1 MIAYTLKRLATG
13 IVSLFVL
20 ATVTFFLVRLIPG
33 SPFQNGGVSTQVVEA
48 VEEEYGLKEPLL
60 DQYLTYMGN
69 LVQGDLGVSYQEP
82 DTTVAEIIGRTW
94 PVTASLGLVAL
105 LASVFLGTG
114 LGILK
119 AVSKKKAVREGIAA
133 GGMLLAGIPN
143 FAAAILLLLVFSVK
157 LRWFPSAGLLTPAHY
172 VLPMISLMIYPM
184 AVISRLTGNTLASE
198 MGKQYVL
205 FARAKG
211 RWKGQDFIYSCPEK
225 CMDPGIELCG
235 TRIGVPSYR
244 KLCGGE
250 HLYHPGAWAGVCKL
264 YYKPGLHADP
274 GADGVYGDSRDP
286 GESCDRPCVHVDGSK
301 DAQGHTAGN
310 RNAGNGSNR
319 KCNYEDMDR
328 RKEAGSVNVQ
338 KDVARLVRGN
348 RQALA
353 GCVILGVWILL
364 AILVPLFWP
373 WSYSEQNAGIQN
385 QAISLTHL
393 FGTDKFGRDIFARV
407 WYGAGISLLIGIA
420 SALVNGCVGVLYG
433 ASAGYA
439 GKYVDMVMMRIA
451 DIISSI
457 PSMLYVILITLAAGA
472 GAGSMILGL
481 CVAGWID
488 MARIVR
494 GEIQRLKET
503 DFAAAA
509 RMEGIPRIR
518 ILLRHLLPNAAGLIL
533 VNLIFLIP
541 QAIFTEAFLSF
552 LGVGLEPPAA
562 SLGTIIQEARSQM
575 LVYPNQMVCP
585 LVVLCVMLLALNAV
599 GTAIE
604 GQLRRGKN
612 E

>member
-1 MIAYTLKRLATG
+1 MNVKKYMA
-13 IVSLFVL
+13 
-20 ATVTFFLVRLIPG
+20 RLI
-33 SPFQNGGVSTQVVEA
+33 
-48 VEEEYGLKEPLL
+48 
-60 DQYLTYMGN
+60 
-69 LVQGDLGVSYQEP
+69 
-82 DTTVAEIIGRTW
+82 
-94 PVTASLGLVAL
+94 
-105 LASVFLGTG
+105 
-114 LGILK
+114 
-119 AVSKKKAVREGIAA
+119 
-133 GGMLLAGIPN
+133 
-143 FAAAILLLLVFSVK
+143 
-157 LRWFPSAGLLTPAHY
+157 
-172 VLPMISLMIYPM
+172 
-184 AVISRLTGNTLASE
+184 
-198 MGKQYVL
+198 
-205 FARAKG
+205 
-211 RWKGQDFIYSCPEK
+211 
-225 CMDPGIELCG
+225 
-235 TRIGVPSYR
+235 
-244 KLCGGE
+244 
-250 HLYHPGAWAGVCKL
+250 
-264 YYKPGLHADP
+264 
-274 GADGVYGDSRDP
+274 
-286 GESCDRPCVHVDGSK
+286 
-301 DAQGHTAGN
+301 
-310 RNAGNGSNR
+310 
-319 KCNYEDMDR
+319 
-328 RKEAGSVNVQ
+328 
-338 KDVARLVRGN
+338 RGN

-353 GCVILGVWILL
+353 GCMILGIWILF
-364 AILVPLFWP
+364 AVLVPVFWP
-373 WSYSEQNAGIQN
+373 WSYSEQNAEIQN
-385 QAISLTHL
+385 QAMSMTHL

-420 SALVNGCVGVLYG
+420 SALINGCVGVLYG
-433 ASAGYA
+433 AAAGYA
-439 GKYVDMVMMRIA
+439 GKHADMVMMRIA

-518 ILLRHLLPNAAGLIL
+518 ILWRHLLPNAAGPIL

>member
-1 MIAYTLKRLATG
+1 MNVKKYMA
-13 IVSLFVL
+13 
-20 ATVTFFLVRLIPG
+20 RLI
-33 SPFQNGGVSTQVVEA
+33 
-48 VEEEYGLKEPLL
+48 
-60 DQYLTYMGN
+60 
-69 LVQGDLGVSYQEP
+69 
-82 DTTVAEIIGRTW
+82 
-94 PVTASLGLVAL
+94 
-105 LASVFLGTG
+105 
-114 LGILK
+114 
-119 AVSKKKAVREGIAA
+119 
-133 GGMLLAGIPN
+133 
-143 FAAAILLLLVFSVK
+143 
-157 LRWFPSAGLLTPAHY
+157 
-172 VLPMISLMIYPM
+172 
-184 AVISRLTGNTLASE
+184 
-198 MGKQYVL
+198 
-205 FARAKG
+205 
-211 RWKGQDFIYSCPEK
+211 
-225 CMDPGIELCG
+225 
-235 TRIGVPSYR
+235 
-244 KLCGGE
+244 
-250 HLYHPGAWAGVCKL
+250 
-264 YYKPGLHADP
+264 
-274 GADGVYGDSRDP
+274 
-286 GESCDRPCVHVDGSK
+286 
-301 DAQGHTAGN
+301 
-310 RNAGNGSNR
+310 
-319 KCNYEDMDR
+319 
-328 RKEAGSVNVQ
+328 
-338 KDVARLVRGN
+338 RGN

-353 GCVILGVWILL
+353 GCMILGIWILF
-364 AILVPLFWP
+364 AVLVPVFWP
-373 WSYSEQNAGIQN
+373 WSYSEQNAEIQN
-385 QAISLTHL
+385 QAMSMTHL

-420 SALVNGCVGVLYG
+420 SALINGCVGVLYG
-433 ASAGYA
+433 AAAGYA
-439 GKYVDMVMMRIA
+439 GKHADMVMMRIA

-481 CVAGWID
+481 CVAEWID

-518 ILLRHLLPNAAGLIL
+518 ILWRHLLPNAAGPIL

-604 GQLRRGKN
+604 GQLRGGKN

>member
-1 MIAYTLKRLATG
+1 MNVKKYMA
-13 IVSLFVL
+13 
-20 ATVTFFLVRLIPG
+20 RLI
-33 SPFQNGGVSTQVVEA
+33 
-48 VEEEYGLKEPLL
+48 
-60 DQYLTYMGN
+60 
-69 LVQGDLGVSYQEP
+69 
-82 DTTVAEIIGRTW
+82 
-94 PVTASLGLVAL
+94 
-105 LASVFLGTG
+105 
-114 LGILK
+114 
-119 AVSKKKAVREGIAA
+119 
-133 GGMLLAGIPN
+133 
-143 FAAAILLLLVFSVK
+143 
-157 LRWFPSAGLLTPAHY
+157 
-172 VLPMISLMIYPM
+172 
-184 AVISRLTGNTLASE
+184 
-198 MGKQYVL
+198 
-205 FARAKG
+205 
-211 RWKGQDFIYSCPEK
+211 
-225 CMDPGIELCG
+225 
-235 TRIGVPSYR
+235 
-244 KLCGGE
+244 
-250 HLYHPGAWAGVCKL
+250 
-264 YYKPGLHADP
+264 
-274 GADGVYGDSRDP
+274 
-286 GESCDRPCVHVDGSK
+286 
-301 DAQGHTAGN
+301 
-310 RNAGNGSNR
+310 
-319 KCNYEDMDR
+319 
-328 RKEAGSVNVQ
+328 
-338 KDVARLVRGN
+338 RGN

-353 GCVILGVWILL
+353 GCMILGIWILF
-364 AILVPLFWP
+364 AVLVPVFWP
-373 WSYSEQNAGIQN
+373 WSYSEQNAEIQN
-385 QAISLTHL
+385 QAMSMTHL

-420 SALVNGCVGVLYG
+420 SALINGCVGVLYG
-433 ASAGYA
+433 AAAGYA
-439 GKYVDMVMMRIA
+439 GKHADMVMMRIA

-457 PSMLYVILITLAAGA
+457 PSMLYVILITLATGA

-518 ILLRHLLPNAAGLIL
+518 ILWRHLLPNAAGPIL

-599 GTAIE
+599 GTAVE

>member
-1 MIAYTLKRLATG
+1 MNVKKYMA
-13 IVSLFVL
+13 
-20 ATVTFFLVRLIPG
+20 RLI
-33 SPFQNGGVSTQVVEA
+33 
-48 VEEEYGLKEPLL
+48 
-60 DQYLTYMGN
+60 
-69 LVQGDLGVSYQEP
+69 
-82 DTTVAEIIGRTW
+82 
-94 PVTASLGLVAL
+94 
-105 LASVFLGTG
+105 
-114 LGILK
+114 
-119 AVSKKKAVREGIAA
+119 
-133 GGMLLAGIPN
+133 
-143 FAAAILLLLVFSVK
+143 
-157 LRWFPSAGLLTPAHY
+157 
-172 VLPMISLMIYPM
+172 
-184 AVISRLTGNTLASE
+184 
-198 MGKQYVL
+198 
-205 FARAKG
+205 
-211 RWKGQDFIYSCPEK
+211 
-225 CMDPGIELCG
+225 
-235 TRIGVPSYR
+235 
-244 KLCGGE
+244 
-250 HLYHPGAWAGVCKL
+250 
-264 YYKPGLHADP
+264 
-274 GADGVYGDSRDP
+274 
-286 GESCDRPCVHVDGSK
+286 
-301 DAQGHTAGN
+301 
-310 RNAGNGSNR
+310 
-319 KCNYEDMDR
+319 
-328 RKEAGSVNVQ
+328 
-338 KDVARLVRGN
+338 RGN

-353 GCVILGVWILL
+353 GCMILGIWILF
-364 AILVPLFWP
+364 AVLVPVFWP
-373 WSYSEQNAGIQN
+373 WSYSEQNAEIQN
-385 QAISLTHL
+385 QAMSMTHL

-420 SALVNGCVGVLYG
+420 SALINGCVGVLYG
-433 ASAGYA
+433 AAAGYG
-439 GKYVDMVMMRIA
+439 GKHADMVMMRIA

-518 ILLRHLLPNAAGLIL
+518 ILWRHLLPNAAGPIL

-599 GTAIE
+599 GTAME

>member
-1 MIAYTLKRLATG
+1 MNVKKYMA
-13 IVSLFVL
+13 
-20 ATVTFFLVRLIPG
+20 RLI
-33 SPFQNGGVSTQVVEA
+33 
-48 VEEEYGLKEPLL
+48 
-60 DQYLTYMGN
+60 
-69 LVQGDLGVSYQEP
+69 
-82 DTTVAEIIGRTW
+82 
-94 PVTASLGLVAL
+94 
-105 LASVFLGTG
+105 
-114 LGILK
+114 
-119 AVSKKKAVREGIAA
+119 
-133 GGMLLAGIPN
+133 
-143 FAAAILLLLVFSVK
+143 
-157 LRWFPSAGLLTPAHY
+157 
-172 VLPMISLMIYPM
+172 
-184 AVISRLTGNTLASE
+184 
-198 MGKQYVL
+198 
-205 FARAKG
+205 
-211 RWKGQDFIYSCPEK
+211 
-225 CMDPGIELCG
+225 
-235 TRIGVPSYR
+235 
-244 KLCGGE
+244 
-250 HLYHPGAWAGVCKL
+250 
-264 YYKPGLHADP
+264 
-274 GADGVYGDSRDP
+274 
-286 GESCDRPCVHVDGSK
+286 
-301 DAQGHTAGN
+301 
-310 RNAGNGSNR
+310 
-319 KCNYEDMDR
+319 
-328 RKEAGSVNVQ
+328 
-338 KDVARLVRGN
+338 RGN

-353 GCVILGVWILL
+353 GCMILGIWILF
-364 AILVPLFWP
+364 AVLVPVFWP
-373 WSYSEQNAGIQN
+373 WSYSEQNAEIQN
-385 QAISLTHL
+385 QAMSMTHL

-407 WYGAGISLLIGIA
+407 WYGAGISLMIGIA
-420 SALVNGCVGVLYG
+420 SALINGCVGVLYG
-433 ASAGYA
+433 AAAGYA
-439 GKYVDMVMMRIA
+439 GKHADMVMMRIA

-518 ILLRHLLPNAAGLIL
+518 ILWRHLLPNTAGPIL

-599 GTAIE
+599 GTAME

>member
-1 MIAYTLKRLATG
+1 MNVKKYMA
-13 IVSLFVL
+13 
-20 ATVTFFLVRLIPG
+20 RLI
-33 SPFQNGGVSTQVVEA
+33 
-48 VEEEYGLKEPLL
+48 
-60 DQYLTYMGN
+60 
-69 LVQGDLGVSYQEP
+69 
-82 DTTVAEIIGRTW
+82 
-94 PVTASLGLVAL
+94 
-105 LASVFLGTG
+105 
-114 LGILK
+114 
-119 AVSKKKAVREGIAA
+119 
-133 GGMLLAGIPN
+133 
-143 FAAAILLLLVFSVK
+143 
-157 LRWFPSAGLLTPAHY
+157 
-172 VLPMISLMIYPM
+172 
-184 AVISRLTGNTLASE
+184 
-198 MGKQYVL
+198 
-205 FARAKG
+205 
-211 RWKGQDFIYSCPEK
+211 
-225 CMDPGIELCG
+225 
-235 TRIGVPSYR
+235 
-244 KLCGGE
+244 
-250 HLYHPGAWAGVCKL
+250 
-264 YYKPGLHADP
+264 
-274 GADGVYGDSRDP
+274 
-286 GESCDRPCVHVDGSK
+286 
-301 DAQGHTAGN
+301 
-310 RNAGNGSNR
+310 
-319 KCNYEDMDR
+319 
-328 RKEAGSVNVQ
+328 
-338 KDVARLVRGN
+338 RGN

-353 GCVILGVWILL
+353 GCMILGIWILF
-364 AILVPLFWP
+364 AVLVPAFWP
-373 WSYSEQNAGIQN
+373 WSYSEQNAEIQN
-385 QAISLTHL
+385 QAMSMTHL

-420 SALVNGCVGVLYG
+420 SALINGCVGVLYG
-433 ASAGYA
+433 AGAGYA
-439 GKYVDMVMMRIA
+439 GKHADMVMMRIA

-472 GAGSMILGL
+472 GAGSMVLGL

-518 ILLRHLLPNAAGLIL
+518 ILWRHLLPNAAGPIL

-599 GTAIE
+599 GTAVE

>member
-1 MIAYTLKRLATG
+1 MNVKKYMA
-13 IVSLFVL
+13 
-20 ATVTFFLVRLIPG
+20 RLI
-33 SPFQNGGVSTQVVEA
+33 
-48 VEEEYGLKEPLL
+48 
-60 DQYLTYMGN
+60 
-69 LVQGDLGVSYQEP
+69 
-82 DTTVAEIIGRTW
+82 
-94 PVTASLGLVAL
+94 
-105 LASVFLGTG
+105 
-114 LGILK
+114 
-119 AVSKKKAVREGIAA
+119 
-133 GGMLLAGIPN
+133 
-143 FAAAILLLLVFSVK
+143 
-157 LRWFPSAGLLTPAHY
+157 
-172 VLPMISLMIYPM
+172 
-184 AVISRLTGNTLASE
+184 
-198 MGKQYVL
+198 
-205 FARAKG
+205 
-211 RWKGQDFIYSCPEK
+211 
-225 CMDPGIELCG
+225 
-235 TRIGVPSYR
+235 
-244 KLCGGE
+244 
-250 HLYHPGAWAGVCKL
+250 
-264 YYKPGLHADP
+264 
-274 GADGVYGDSRDP
+274 
-286 GESCDRPCVHVDGSK
+286 
-301 DAQGHTAGN
+301 
-310 RNAGNGSNR
+310 
-319 KCNYEDMDR
+319 
-328 RKEAGSVNVQ
+328 
-338 KDVARLVRGN
+338 RGN
-348 RQALA
+348 RQVLA
-353 GCVILGVWILL
+353 GCMILGIWILF
-364 AILVPLFWP
+364 AVLVPVFWP
-373 WSYSEQNAGIQN
+373 WSYSEQNAEIQN
-385 QAISLTHL
+385 QAMSMTHL

-420 SALVNGCVGVLYG
+420 SALINGCVGVLYG
-433 ASAGYA
+433 AAAGYA
-439 GKYVDMVMMRIA
+439 GKHADMVMMRIA

-518 ILLRHLLPNAAGLIL
+518 ILWRHLLPNAAGPIL

-599 GTAIE
+599 GTAME

>member
-1 MIAYTLKRLATG
+1 MNVKKYMA
-13 IVSLFVL
+13 
-20 ATVTFFLVRLIPG
+20 RLI
-33 SPFQNGGVSTQVVEA
+33 
-48 VEEEYGLKEPLL
+48 
-60 DQYLTYMGN
+60 
-69 LVQGDLGVSYQEP
+69 
-82 DTTVAEIIGRTW
+82 
-94 PVTASLGLVAL
+94 
-105 LASVFLGTG
+105 
-114 LGILK
+114 
-119 AVSKKKAVREGIAA
+119 
-133 GGMLLAGIPN
+133 
-143 FAAAILLLLVFSVK
+143 
-157 LRWFPSAGLLTPAHY
+157 
-172 VLPMISLMIYPM
+172 
-184 AVISRLTGNTLASE
+184 
-198 MGKQYVL
+198 
-205 FARAKG
+205 
-211 RWKGQDFIYSCPEK
+211 
-225 CMDPGIELCG
+225 
-235 TRIGVPSYR
+235 
-244 KLCGGE
+244 
-250 HLYHPGAWAGVCKL
+250 
-264 YYKPGLHADP
+264 
-274 GADGVYGDSRDP
+274 
-286 GESCDRPCVHVDGSK
+286 
-301 DAQGHTAGN
+301 
-310 RNAGNGSNR
+310 
-319 KCNYEDMDR
+319 
-328 RKEAGSVNVQ
+328 
-338 KDVARLVRGN
+338 RGN

-353 GCVILGVWILL
+353 GCMILGIWILF
-364 AILVPLFWP
+364 AVLVPVFWP
-373 WSYSEQNAGIQN
+373 WSYSEQNAEIQN
-385 QAISLTHL
+385 QAMSMTHL

-420 SALVNGCVGVLYG
+420 SALINGCVGVLYG
-433 ASAGYA
+433 AAAGYA
-439 GKYVDMVMMRIA
+439 GKHVDMVMMRIA

-518 ILLRHLLPNAAGLIL
+518 ILWRHLLPNAAGPIL

-599 GTAIE
+599 GTAME

>member
-1 MIAYTLKRLATG
+1 MNVKKYMA
-13 IVSLFVL
+13 
-20 ATVTFFLVRLIPG
+20 RLI
-33 SPFQNGGVSTQVVEA
+33 
-48 VEEEYGLKEPLL
+48 
-60 DQYLTYMGN
+60 
-69 LVQGDLGVSYQEP
+69 
-82 DTTVAEIIGRTW
+82 
-94 PVTASLGLVAL
+94 
-105 LASVFLGTG
+105 
-114 LGILK
+114 
-119 AVSKKKAVREGIAA
+119 
-133 GGMLLAGIPN
+133 
-143 FAAAILLLLVFSVK
+143 
-157 LRWFPSAGLLTPAHY
+157 
-172 VLPMISLMIYPM
+172 
-184 AVISRLTGNTLASE
+184 
-198 MGKQYVL
+198 
-205 FARAKG
+205 
-211 RWKGQDFIYSCPEK
+211 
-225 CMDPGIELCG
+225 
-235 TRIGVPSYR
+235 
-244 KLCGGE
+244 
-250 HLYHPGAWAGVCKL
+250 
-264 YYKPGLHADP
+264 
-274 GADGVYGDSRDP
+274 
-286 GESCDRPCVHVDGSK
+286 
-301 DAQGHTAGN
+301 
-310 RNAGNGSNR
+310 
-319 KCNYEDMDR
+319 
-328 RKEAGSVNVQ
+328 
-338 KDVARLVRGN
+338 RGN

-353 GCVILGVWILL
+353 GCMILGIWVLF
-364 AILVPLFWP
+364 AVLVPVFWP
-373 WSYSEQNAGIQN
+373 WSYSEQNAEIQN
-385 QAISLTHL
+385 QAMSMTHL

-420 SALVNGCVGVLYG
+420 SALINGCVGVLYG
-433 ASAGYA
+433 AAAGYA
-439 GKYVDMVMMRIA
+439 GKHADMVMMRIA

-518 ILLRHLLPNAAGLIL
+518 ILWRHLLPNAAGPIL

-599 GTAIE
+599 GTAME

>member
-1 MIAYTLKRLATG
+1 MNVKKYMA
-13 IVSLFVL
+13 
-20 ATVTFFLVRLIPG
+20 RLI
-33 SPFQNGGVSTQVVEA
+33 
-48 VEEEYGLKEPLL
+48 
-60 DQYLTYMGN
+60 
-69 LVQGDLGVSYQEP
+69 
-82 DTTVAEIIGRTW
+82 
-94 PVTASLGLVAL
+94 
-105 LASVFLGTG
+105 
-114 LGILK
+114 
-119 AVSKKKAVREGIAA
+119 
-133 GGMLLAGIPN
+133 
-143 FAAAILLLLVFSVK
+143 
-157 LRWFPSAGLLTPAHY
+157 
-172 VLPMISLMIYPM
+172 
-184 AVISRLTGNTLASE
+184 
-198 MGKQYVL
+198 
-205 FARAKG
+205 
-211 RWKGQDFIYSCPEK
+211 
-225 CMDPGIELCG
+225 
-235 TRIGVPSYR
+235 
-244 KLCGGE
+244 
-250 HLYHPGAWAGVCKL
+250 
-264 YYKPGLHADP
+264 
-274 GADGVYGDSRDP
+274 
-286 GESCDRPCVHVDGSK
+286 
-301 DAQGHTAGN
+301 
-310 RNAGNGSNR
+310 
-319 KCNYEDMDR
+319 
-328 RKEAGSVNVQ
+328 
-338 KDVARLVRGN
+338 RGN

-353 GCVILGVWILL
+353 GCMILGIWILF
-364 AILVPLFWP
+364 AVLVPVFWP
-373 WSYSEQNAGIQN
+373 WSYSEQNAEIQN
-385 QAISLTHL
+385 QAMSMTHL

-420 SALVNGCVGVLYG
+420 SALINGCVGVLYG
-433 ASAGYA
+433 AAAGYA
-439 GKYVDMVMMRIA
+439 GKHADMVMMRIA

-518 ILLRHLLPNAAGLIL
+518 ILWRHLLPNAAGPIL

-541 QAIFTEAFLSF
+541 QVIFTEAFLSF

-604 GQLRRGKN
+604 GQLRGGKN

>member
-1 MIAYTLKRLATG
+1 MNVKKYMA
-13 IVSLFVL
+13 
-20 ATVTFFLVRLIPG
+20 RLI
-33 SPFQNGGVSTQVVEA
+33 
-48 VEEEYGLKEPLL
+48 
-60 DQYLTYMGN
+60 
-69 LVQGDLGVSYQEP
+69 
-82 DTTVAEIIGRTW
+82 
-94 PVTASLGLVAL
+94 
-105 LASVFLGTG
+105 
-114 LGILK
+114 
-119 AVSKKKAVREGIAA
+119 
-133 GGMLLAGIPN
+133 
-143 FAAAILLLLVFSVK
+143 
-157 LRWFPSAGLLTPAHY
+157 
-172 VLPMISLMIYPM
+172 
-184 AVISRLTGNTLASE
+184 
-198 MGKQYVL
+198 
-205 FARAKG
+205 
-211 RWKGQDFIYSCPEK
+211 
-225 CMDPGIELCG
+225 
-235 TRIGVPSYR
+235 
-244 KLCGGE
+244 
-250 HLYHPGAWAGVCKL
+250 
-264 YYKPGLHADP
+264 
-274 GADGVYGDSRDP
+274 
-286 GESCDRPCVHVDGSK
+286 
-301 DAQGHTAGN
+301 
-310 RNAGNGSNR
+310 
-319 KCNYEDMDR
+319 
-328 RKEAGSVNVQ
+328 
-338 KDVARLVRGN
+338 RGN

-353 GCVILGVWILL
+353 GCMILGIWILF
-364 AILVPLFWP
+364 AVLVPVFWP
-373 WSYSEQNAGIQN
+373 WSYSEQNAEIQN
-385 QAISLTHL
+385 QAMSMTHL

-420 SALVNGCVGVLYG
+420 SALINGCVGVLYG
-433 ASAGYA
+433 AAAGYA
-439 GKYVDMVMMRIA
+439 GKHADMVMMRIA

-518 ILLRHLLPNAAGLIL
+518 ILWRHLLPNAAGPIL

-604 GQLRRGKN
+604 GQLRRGQD

>member
-1 MIAYTLKRLATG
+1 MNVKKYMA
-13 IVSLFVL
+13 
-20 ATVTFFLVRLIPG
+20 RLI
-33 SPFQNGGVSTQVVEA
+33 
-48 VEEEYGLKEPLL
+48 
-60 DQYLTYMGN
+60 
-69 LVQGDLGVSYQEP
+69 
-82 DTTVAEIIGRTW
+82 
-94 PVTASLGLVAL
+94 
-105 LASVFLGTG
+105 
-114 LGILK
+114 
-119 AVSKKKAVREGIAA
+119 
-133 GGMLLAGIPN
+133 
-143 FAAAILLLLVFSVK
+143 
-157 LRWFPSAGLLTPAHY
+157 
-172 VLPMISLMIYPM
+172 
-184 AVISRLTGNTLASE
+184 
-198 MGKQYVL
+198 
-205 FARAKG
+205 
-211 RWKGQDFIYSCPEK
+211 
-225 CMDPGIELCG
+225 
-235 TRIGVPSYR
+235 
-244 KLCGGE
+244 
-250 HLYHPGAWAGVCKL
+250 
-264 YYKPGLHADP
+264 
-274 GADGVYGDSRDP
+274 
-286 GESCDRPCVHVDGSK
+286 
-301 DAQGHTAGN
+301 
-310 RNAGNGSNR
+310 
-319 KCNYEDMDR
+319 
-328 RKEAGSVNVQ
+328 
-338 KDVARLVRGN
+338 RGN

-353 GCVILGVWILL
+353 GCMILGIWILF
-364 AILVPLFWP
+364 AVLVPVFWP
-373 WSYSEQNAGIQN
+373 WSYSEQNAEIQN
-385 QAISLTHL
+385 QAMSMTHL

-420 SALVNGCVGVLYG
+420 SALINGCVGVLYG
-433 ASAGYA
+433 AAAGYA
-439 GKYVDMVMMRIA
+439 GKHADMVMMRIA

-518 ILLRHLLPNAAGLIL
+518 ILWRHLLPNAAGPIL

-599 GTAIE
+599 GTAVV